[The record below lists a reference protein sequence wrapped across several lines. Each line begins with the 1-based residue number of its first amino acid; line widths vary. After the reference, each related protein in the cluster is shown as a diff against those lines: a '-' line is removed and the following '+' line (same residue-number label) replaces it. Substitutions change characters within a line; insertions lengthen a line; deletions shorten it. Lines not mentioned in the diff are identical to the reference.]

1 MTDRLRITFAQRAAA
16 PGCPVH
22 LMKIRAA
29 LLLTTLFLT
38 PVLVS
43 IAQAAPPWPVKVV
56 IITTF
61 EVGKDSGDVA
71 GEFQDWYEREHL
83 TTRYALPAAY
93 HDAFANDA
101 GVLAFVTGEGTAHA
115 AASVMALG
123 NDPRFDFSR
132 TYWLLAGIAGGDP
145 ADASLGSA
153 AWAEWVV
160 DGDLAHEIDAREMP
174 KDWVSPFIPLDSSSP
189 YPKERKHS
197 SLNDVVFHLNGD
209 LRNWAYELTKD
220 TPLVDNDRMKTNRAR
235 YTDHPNAQKP
245 PFVLKGDN
253 LASSTFWHGK
263 LMNQWANDWVSYW
276 TDGKGNYATT
286 AMEDTGAM
294 QSLHML
300 SNAGRVDFA
309 RVLDLRTVSNYDSQ
323 PPGMTAAESLA
334 QENAGDYSAFGPAV
348 EAAYRVGSR
357 VVHELTGHWDKYES
371 TPPH

>member
-1 MTDRLRITFAQRAAA
+1 MKIHFTSLLAASLLLPILTSRAAD
-16 PGCPVH
+16 
-22 LMKIRAA
+22 
-29 LLLTTLFLT
+29 
-38 PVLVS
+38 
-43 IAQAAPPWPVKVV
+43 APPPLKVKVV
-56 IITTF
+56 VITTF

-83 TTRYALPAAY
+83 TTRYPLPAGY

-123 NDPRFDFSR
+123 NDPRFDFSK

-174 KDWVSPFIPLDSSSP
+174 ADWASPFIPLDSSSP
-189 YPKERKHS
+189 YPKDRKPQ
-197 SLNDVVFHLNGD
+197 SLYGVVYHLNGP
-209 LRNWAYELTKD
+209 LRDWAYELTKD
-220 TPLVDNDRMKTNRAR
+220 TPLVDNDRMRTNRAR
-235 YTDHPNAQKP
+235 YTDDPNAQKP

-263 LMNQWANDWVSYW
+263 LMNKWANDWVKYW
-276 TDGKGNYATT
+276 TDGKGNYVTT

-294 QSLHML
+294 QSLTML
-300 SNAGRVDFA
+300 TKAGRVDFG
-309 RVLDLRTVSNYDSQ
+309 RVMDLRTVSNYDSQ
-323 PPGMTAAESLA
+323 PPGMTAAQSLK
-334 QENAGDYSAFGPAV
+334 QENAGEYSAFGPAI

-357 VVHELTGHWDKYES
+357 VVHELTAHWDKYES
-371 TPPH
+371 APPQ